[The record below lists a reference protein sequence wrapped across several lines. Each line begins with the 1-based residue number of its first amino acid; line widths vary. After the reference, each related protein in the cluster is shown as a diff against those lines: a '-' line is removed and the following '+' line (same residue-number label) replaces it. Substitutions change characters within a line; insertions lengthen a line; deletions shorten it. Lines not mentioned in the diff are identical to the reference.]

1 MELYGF
7 VSIGLMVLVQII
19 IFAFGYGKISQKVSD
34 LCKRV
39 EGLEKK
45 VNNTDTHLDKLIERI
60 ARIEGRLQ

>member
-7 VSIGLMVLVQII
+7 VGIGLMVLMQII
-19 IFAFGYGKISQKVSD
+19 MFAFGYGKISQKVSD

-45 VNNTDTHLDKLIERI
+45 VNNTDTHLDKLIEKI

>member
-7 VSIGLMVLVQII
+7 VGIGLMVLVQII
-19 IFAFGYGKISQKVSD
+19 MFAFSYGKISQKVSD

-45 VNNTDTHLDKLIERI
+45 VNNTDTHLDKLIEKI
-60 ARIEGRLQ
+60 ARMEGRLQ

>member
-1 MELYGF
+1 MEFFGF
-7 VSIGLMVLVQII
+7 VGIGLMVLVQIVM
-19 IFAFGYGKISQKVSD
+19 FAFGYGKISQKVSD

-45 VNNTDTHLDKLIERI
+45 VNNTDTHLDKLIEKI